1 MYFHRIFWVRKVNID
16 KVRWLLILIDIVNM
30 ENESL
35 CVIVG
40 GGIAGLSAADVLKK
54 HGIRLVKS

>member
-1 MYFHRIFWVRKVNID
+1 M
-16 KVRWLLILIDIVNM
+16 IDIVNM
-30 ENESL
+30 EKESL

-54 HGIRLVKS
+54 NGIRFVKSLSQVNTCTAHLNKYKTYVQ